1 MKNGTRIFYPWAA
14 FHPWEKI
21 CNFYFFKIIMPL
33 INSKMQIRHTVYFT
47 IQTPAGS
54 SPHPALIVLHGF
66 GQRAEEFGKVFETL
80 PARGI
85 LVAAPQGPHHFYPKF
100 PAREVGFSWLTRYE
114 RDQSVADFIG
124 YMQQFVELLKNEH
137 AVDRARLYVLGFSQ
151 GVSMAYRFWVHQAA
165 PVRGIIAVSSD
176 LPPDVAARLSFTKPT
191 KVLLVHGREDQMVS
205 INKSR
210 EAETILRAHA
220 IPVERLE
227 FDGGHYVPALAVE
240 KIAEMINGT

>member
-1 MKNGTRIFYPWAA
+1 
-14 FHPWEKI
+14 
-21 CNFYFFKIIMPL
+21 MPL

-54 SPHPALIVLHGF
+54 GPHPALIVLHGY

-124 YMQQFVELLKNEH
+124 YMQQFVELLKNGH
-137 AVDRARLYVLGFSQ
+137 AVDLTRLYVLGFSQ
-151 GVSMAYRFWVHQAA
+151 GVSMAYRFWVHQ
-165 PVRGIIAVSSD
+165 
-176 LPPDVAARLSFTKPT
+176 AARLSFTKPT

-205 INKSR
+205 IHKSR
-210 EAETILRAHA
+210 EAETILRAHG

-240 KIAEMINGT
+240 KIAEMINGA